1 MPGPVQGC
9 PNPLFTRWLQEW
21 RDQAAE
27 RGRVRSQRA
36 YERALSS
43 LLKYPLPL
51 RSGREA
57 RILQYFGEQI
67 CHQLD
72 EQLERHRCAQDGTA
86 WTGLQT
92 PPSFRKEQEDAEP
105 LSGKGLSAGDIP
117 ELQPALCPTEP
128 DQNQGQLIKKKQP
141 PSRQRARRYLPDPR
155 SGAYAILVALYQ
167 DSTNPHSRGYLTK
180 PELQR
185 AAQPLCDKSFFLA
198 DPGSKNTAW
207 SAVSSLLRR
216 ELVLKTNIPARYSLM
231 EAGLTLAQELTALKE
246 PKEKDSTSPAA
257 GAREP
262 LPLLEGDIEDRQCSE
277 RSDQGT
283 SSESSCG
290 EPRADLLKPQF
301 TFHPGDFNVILCVDF
316 IETTGGPTSR
326 KQDLVSELQ
335 RNNVPFSIRKL
346 HIGDFLWVARESVS
360 SFAGQLHAPTARE
373 LVLDYVVERKRM
385 PDLCG
390 SIIDGRFRE
399 QKFRL
404 RQCGISH
411 PIYLV
416 EDSGSVQH
424 LSLPEKTLQQAMTN
438 TQVVDGFFVKRT
450 RDLRESAAYLTLMT
464 RHLTRLYGSKT
475 LLSCTKEEL
484 EQERPLQPSDGS
496 CRLLTFAEFNEGA
509 VKNKAQTVSEVFAR
523 QLMQISG
530 ISGEK
535 AAAILERYKT
545 PASLLAAYA
554 ACPTPQ
560 GQERLLSDIKCGKL
574 QRNLGPALSKTLAQ
588 LYCTPGPLP

>member
-1 MPGPVQGC
+1 MPKPTQGG

-27 RGRVRSQRA
+27 RGRLRSQRA

-43 LLKYPLPL
+43 LRKYPLPL

-57 RILQYFGEQI
+57 RILQYFGDHI
-67 CHQLD
+67 CRQLD
-72 EQLERHRCAQDGTA
+72 ERLERHCQAQDGTDV
-86 WTGLQT
+86 TGLYATASSQ
-92 PPSFRKEQEDAEP
+92 KDQA
-105 LSGKGLSAGDIP
+105 
-117 ELQPALCPTEP
+117 LQPALFATEP
-128 DQNQGQLIKKKQP
+128 DQNKGQCLKKKQP
-141 PSRQRARRYLPDPR
+141 VSRQRGRRYFPDPR
-155 SGAYAILVALYQ
+155 SGAFAILVALYQ
-167 DSTNPHSRGYLTK
+167 DSVNPHSRGFLTK

-185 AAQPLCDKSFFLA
+185 AAQPLCEKSFFLA

-207 SAVSSLLRR
+207 SAISTLLRK
-216 ELVLKTNIPARYSLM
+216 ELVLKTNIPARYSLTD
-231 EAGLTLAQELTALKE
+231 AGLTLARELAALNE
-246 PKEKDSTSPAA
+246 PKEKDSNSLAA
-257 GAREP
+257 EAADAGDP
-262 LPLLEGDIEDRQCSE
+262 LLLLEGVDESEQSSDRDASP
-277 RSDQGT
+277 S
-283 SSESSCG
+283 
-290 EPRADLLKPQF
+290 
-301 TFHPGDFNVILCVDF
+301 
-316 IETTGGPTSR
+316 GPTSR

-335 RNNVPFSIRKL
+335 RHNVPFSIRKL
-346 HIGDFLWVARESVS
+346 HIGDFLWVAREKVLPA
-360 SFAGQLHAPTARE
+360 AGQPQPPAARE

-385 PDLCG
+385 PDLCS

-416 EDSGSVQH
+416 EESGSAQH

-464 RHLTRLYGSKT
+464 RQLTRLYEDKT

-484 EQERPLQPSDGS
+484 EQERPLQPSAGS

-530 ISGEK
+530 ISGDK

-554 ACPTPQ
+554 SCPTPRC
-560 GQERLLSDIKCGKL
+560 QEQLLSDVKCGKL

-588 LYCTPGPLP
+588 LYCTSGPLP

>member
-216 ELVLKTNIPARYSLM
+216 ELVLKTNIPAR
-231 EAGLTLAQELTALKE
+231 
-246 PKEKDSTSPAA
+246 
-257 GAREP
+257 
-262 LPLLEGDIEDRQCSE
+262 
-277 RSDQGT
+277 
-283 SSESSCG
+283 SSCG

>member
-1 MPGPVQGC
+1 MPKPTQGG

-27 RGRVRSQRA
+27 RGRLRSQRA

-43 LLKYPLPL
+43 LRKYPLPL

-57 RILQYFGEQI
+57 RILQYFGEHI
-67 CHQLD
+67 CRQLD
-72 EQLERHRCAQDGTA
+72 EQLERHCQAQDGTVL
-86 WTGLQT
+86 TGLHATASSQKDQADGELLG
-92 PPSFRKEQEDAEP
+92 SRA
-105 LSGKGLSAGDIP
+105 
-117 ELQPALCPTEP
+117 LQPALCATEP
-128 DQNQGQLIKKKQP
+128 DQNKGQCLKKKQP
-141 PSRQRARRYLPDPR
+141 VSRQRGRRYFPDPR
-155 SGAYAILVALYQ
+155 SGAFAILVALYQ
-167 DSTNPHSRGYLTK
+167 DSVNPHSRGFLTK

-185 AAQPLCDKSFFLA
+185 AAQPLCEKSFFLA

-207 SAVSSLLRR
+207 SAISTLLRK
-216 ELVLKTNIPARYSLM
+216 ELVLKTNIPARYSLTD
-231 EAGLTLAQELTALKE
+231 AGLTLARELAALNE
-246 PKEKDSTSPAA
+246 PKEKDSNSLAA
-257 GAREP
+257 EAADAGDP
-262 LPLLEGDIEDRQCSE
+262 LLLLEGDDEREQSLDRDASP
-277 RSDQGT
+277 R
-283 SSESSCG
+283 SSCR
-290 EPRADLLKPQF
+290 EPRAGLLKPQF
-301 TFHPGDFNVILCVDF
+301 SFHPGNFDVILCVDF

-335 RNNVPFSIRKL
+335 RHNVPFSIRKL
-346 HIGDFLWVARESVS
+346 HIGDFLWVARERVLPA
-360 SFAGQLHAPTARE
+360 AGQPQPPAARE

-385 PDLCG
+385 PDLCS

-416 EDSGSVQH
+416 EESGSTQH

-464 RHLTRLYGSKT
+464 RQLTRLYEDKT

-484 EQERPLQPSDGS
+484 EQERPLQPSAGS

-530 ISGEK
+530 ISGDK

-554 ACPTPQ
+554 SCPTPRCKEQ
-560 GQERLLSDIKCGKL
+560 LLSDVKCGKL

-588 LYCTPGPLP
+588 LYCTSGPLP

>member
-1 MPGPVQGC
+1 MPKPTQGG

-27 RGRVRSQRA
+27 RGRLRSQRA

-43 LLKYPLPL
+43 LRKYPLPL

-57 RILQYFGEQI
+57 RILQYFGEHI
-67 CHQLD
+67 CRQLD
-72 EQLERHRCAQDGTA
+72 EQLERHCQAQDGTVL
-86 WTGLQT
+86 TGLHATASSQ
-92 PPSFRKEQEDAEP
+92 KDQAV
-105 LSGKGLSAGDIP
+105 
-117 ELQPALCPTEP
+117 QPALCATEP
-128 DQNQGQLIKKKQP
+128 DQNKGQCLKKKQP
-141 PSRQRARRYLPDPR
+141 VSRQRGRRYFPDPR
-155 SGAYAILVALYQ
+155 SGAFAILVALYQ
-167 DSTNPHSRGYLTK
+167 DSVNPHSRGFLTK

-185 AAQPLCDKSFFLA
+185 AAQPLCEKSFFLA

-207 SAVSSLLRR
+207 SAISTLLRK
-216 ELVLKTNIPARYSLM
+216 ELVLKTNIPARYSLTD
-231 EAGLTLAQELTALKE
+231 AGLTLARELAALNE
-246 PKEKDSTSPAA
+246 PKEKDSNSLAA
-257 GAREP
+257 EAADAGDP
-262 LPLLEGDIEDRQCSE
+262 LLLLEGDDESEQSSDRDASP
-277 RSDQGT
+277 S
-283 SSESSCG
+283 
-290 EPRADLLKPQF
+290 
-301 TFHPGDFNVILCVDF
+301 
-316 IETTGGPTSR
+316 GPKSR

-335 RNNVPFSIRKL
+335 RHNVPFSIRKL
-346 HIGDFLWVARESVS
+346 HIGDFLWVARERVLPA
-360 SFAGQLHAPTARE
+360 AGQLQPPAARE

-385 PDLCG
+385 PDLCS

-416 EDSGSVQH
+416 EESGSAQH

-464 RHLTRLYGSKT
+464 RQLTRLYEDKT

-484 EQERPLQPSDGS
+484 EQERPLQPSAGS

-530 ISGEK
+530 ISGDK

-554 ACPTPQ
+554 SCPTPQ
-560 GQERLLSDIKCGKL
+560 CQEQLLSDVKCGKL

-588 LYCTPGPLP
+588 LYCTSGPLP

>member
-1 MPGPVQGC
+1 MPKPTQGG

-27 RGRVRSQRA
+27 RGRLRSQRA

-43 LLKYPLPL
+43 LHKYPLPL

-57 RILQYFGEQI
+57 RILQYFGEHI
-67 CHQLD
+67 CRQLD
-72 EQLERHRCAQDGTA
+72 ERLERHCQAQDGTVL
-86 WTGLQT
+86 TGLHATASSQ
-92 PPSFRKEQEDAEP
+92 KDQEDGELLGSRDPPA
-105 LSGKGLSAGDIP
+105 A
-117 ELQPALCPTEP
+117 LQPALCATEP
-128 DQNQGQLIKKKQP
+128 DQNKGQCLKKKQAV
-141 PSRQRARRYLPDPR
+141 SRQRGRRYFPDPR
-155 SGAYAILVALYQ
+155 SGAFAILVALYQ
-167 DSTNPHSRGYLTK
+167 DSVNPHSRGFLTK

-185 AAQPLCDKSFFLA
+185 AAQLLCEKSFFLA

-207 SAVSSLLRR
+207 SAISTLLRK
-216 ELVLKTNIPARYSLM
+216 ELVLKTNIPARYSLTDS
-231 EAGLTLAQELTALKE
+231 GLTIARELAALNE
-246 PKEKDSTSPAA
+246 PKEKDSDSLAA
-257 GAREP
+257 KAADSGDP
-262 LPLLEGDIEDRQCSE
+262 LLLLEGDD
-277 RSDQGT
+277 
-283 SSESSCG
+283 ESKQS
-290 EPRADLLKPQF
+290 PNRDALP
-301 TFHPGDFNVILCVDF
+301 N
-316 IETTGGPTSR
+316 GPTSR

-335 RNNVPFSIRKL
+335 RHNVPFSIRKL
-346 HIGDFLWVARESVS
+346 HIGDFLWVARERVLPV
-360 SFAGQLHAPTARE
+360 AGQPPAARE

-385 PDLCG
+385 PDLCS

-416 EDSGSVQH
+416 EDSGSTQH

-438 TQVVDGFFVKRT
+438 TQVVDDFFVKRT

-464 RHLTRLYGSKT
+464 RQLTRLYEDKT

-484 EQERPLQPSDGS
+484 EQERPLQPSAGS

-530 ISGEK
+530 ISGDK

-554 ACPTPQ
+554 TCPTPQ
-560 GQERLLSDIKCGKL
+560 CQEQLLSDVKCGKL

-588 LYCTPGPLP
+588 LYCTSGPLP

>member
-1 MPGPVQGC
+1 MPKPAQGG

-27 RGRVRSQRA
+27 RGRLRSQRA

-43 LLKYPLPL
+43 LRKYPLPL
-51 RSGREA
+51 CSGREA
-57 RILQYFGEQI
+57 RILQYFGEHI
-67 CHQLD
+67 CRQLD
-72 EQLERHRCAQDGTA
+72 ERLERHCQAQDGTVLTDLHA
-86 WTGLQT
+86 TASSQ
-92 PPSFRKEQEDAEP
+92 KDQEDGEP
-105 LSGKGLSAGDIP
+105 LGSRDTSAA
-117 ELQPALCPTEP
+117 LQPALCATGP
-128 DQNQGQLIKKKQP
+128 DQNKGQHLKKKQP
-141 PSRQRARRYLPDPR
+141 VSRQRGRRYFPDPR
-155 SGAYAILVALYQ
+155 SGAFAILVALYQ
-167 DSTNPHSRGYLTK
+167 DSVNPLSRGFLTK
-180 PELQR
+180 PELQT
-185 AAQPLCDKSFFLA
+185 AAQPLCEKSFFLA

-207 SAVSSLLRR
+207 SAISNLLRK
-216 ELVLKTNIPARYSLM
+216 ELVLKTNIPARYSLTD
-231 EAGLTLAQELTALKE
+231 AGLTLARELAALNE
-246 PKEKDSTSPAA
+246 PKEKDSNSLAA
-257 GAREP
+257 EAADSGDP
-262 LPLLEGDIEDRQCSE
+262 LPLLEGDDESKQSSDRDASPK
-277 RSDQGT
+277 
-283 SSESSCG
+283 SSCR
-290 EPRADLLKPQF
+290 EPRAGLLKPQF
-301 TFHPGDFNVILCVDF
+301 TFRPGNFDVILCVDF

-335 RNNVPFSIRKL
+335 RHNVPFSIRKL
-346 HIGDFLWVARESVS
+346 HIGDFLWVARERVLPV
-360 SFAGQLHAPTARE
+360 AGQPQPPAARE

-385 PDLCG
+385 PDLCS

-416 EDSGSVQH
+416 EDSGTTQH

-438 TQVVDGFFVKRT
+438 TQVVDDFFVKRT

-464 RHLTRLYGSKT
+464 RQLTRLYEDKT

-484 EQERPLQPSDGS
+484 EQERPLQPSAGS

-509 VKNKAQTVSEVFAR
+509 MKNKAQTVSEVFAR

-530 ISGEK
+530 ISGDK

-560 GQERLLSDIKCGKL
+560 CQEQLLSDVKCGKL

-588 LYCTPGPLP
+588 LYCTSGPLP